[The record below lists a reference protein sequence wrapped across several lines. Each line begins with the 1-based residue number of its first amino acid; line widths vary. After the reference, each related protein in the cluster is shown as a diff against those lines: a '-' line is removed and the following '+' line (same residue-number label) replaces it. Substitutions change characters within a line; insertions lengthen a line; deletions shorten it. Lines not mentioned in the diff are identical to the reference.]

1 LPYLNSLALAT
12 GLAVMLSVAM
22 DKTADANSD
31 ENASEP
37 EVRGF
42 LLPYIN
48 PARGRLLFA
57 SKGCV
62 ICHAI
67 NGIGG
72 EDAAPLDAAEMP
84 TVMNPF
90 EFAARMWRGAAPMI
104 AMQEDE
110 MGAQIEFSGDELI
123 DIIAFVHSV
132 EEQRKFSSADIPKN
146 ISDLMHR
153 LEGDS
158 DGHDEDAKN

>member
-1 LPYLNSLALAT
+1 MRFLYSLACAAALA
-12 GLAVMLSVAM
+12 AVSSVATIHGAVA
-22 DKTADANSD
+22 KSH

-37 EVRGF
+37 EVRGL

-48 PARGRLLFA
+48 PARGRSLFV

-62 ICHAI
+62 VCHSI

-72 EDAAPLDAAEMP
+72 DDAQPLDAAEMP

-110 MGAQIEFSGDELI
+110 LGEQIEFTGDELI

-132 EEQRKFSSADIPKN
+132 DEQKNFSQADITEN
-146 ISDLMHR
+146 IRDLMHR
-153 LEGDS
+153 QEEDGDVHEQEKS
-158 DGHDEDAKN
+158 D